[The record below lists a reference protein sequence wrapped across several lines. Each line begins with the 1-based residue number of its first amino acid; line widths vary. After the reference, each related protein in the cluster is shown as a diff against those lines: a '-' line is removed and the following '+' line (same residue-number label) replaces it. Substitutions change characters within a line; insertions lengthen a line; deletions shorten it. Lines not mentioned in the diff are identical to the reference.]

1 MIAGRLNLASLH
13 KTQLC
18 MQLRRSDL
26 TSIYLVTR
34 FKPLQKAYLR
44 HVFLVPSM
52 WGDMGGTCDIAGRNR
67 LDEDMGNRD

>member
-1 MIAGRLNLASLH
+1 MAGLHQLH

-18 MQLRRSDL
+18 MQLCRSDL
-26 TSIYLVTR
+26 TSVYLVTR

-44 HVFLVPSM
+44 HVFLVLCM

-67 LDEDMGNRD
+67 LDEDMSNRD